1 VAAVQKVKVNKGEK
15 IMNIA
20 ATLTGL
26 GQGLI
31 YVIIGFFFIWLVKK
45 ADDFRTKDFDD
56 DTHIDDGN
64 VAVGLRRAGLYLGIA
79 IALSGAMEGGSKG
92 IFLDIIQLVVDGFII
107 AGFMFTSRFIND
119 LIMLGN
125 INNDKECIKTFQ
137 QPDGSECT
145 GNTAVGMVEA
155 GMYIATGFILNGSL
169 SGGGGTFIQGIASVI
184 LFFIVGQFTLL
195 IFGLLYELITPFN
208 VREEIKN
215 NNLAAGI
222 GLGGILVAL
231 GIILMSSISGPFTG
245 WGNDLAS
252 FGIYS
257 VFGIAMLL
265 IFRKIADKLLL
276 PTTDIA
282 TEVKEDKNVAALVV
296 IQSAINAIAIIIAF
310 SI

>member
-1 VAAVQKVKVNKGEK
+1 
-15 IMNIA
+15 MNIA

-31 YVIIGFFFIWLVKK
+31 YVIIGLFFIWLVKR

-79 IALSGAMEGGSKG
+79 IALSGAMKGDSNG

-107 AGFMFTSRFIND
+107 TGFMFASRFIND

-125 INNDKECIKTFQ
+125 LNNDKECIKTFQ
-137 QPDGSECT
+137 QPDGSEVT

-169 SGGGGTFIQGIASVI
+169 SGGGGTFIQGIASAI
-184 LFFIVGQFTLL
+184 LFFIVGQITLL

-208 VREEIKN
+208 VRDEIKN

-222 GLGGILVAL
+222 GLGGVLIAL

-245 WGNDLAS
+245 WGNDLAG
-252 FGIYS
+252 FGIYA

-276 PTTDIA
+276 PTTNIA
-282 TEVKEDKNVAALVV
+282 TEIKEDKNVAALIV
-296 IQSAINAIAIIIAF
+296 IQSAVNAIAIIIAF